1 MSREFVNI
9 SACYRAISG
18 VLAKLPFKKT
28 RLKVRWF
35 VSWLLVPALVLS
47 NLLTGCTLP
56 QVTAEQGNTLPTQ
69 EKTLSPAQE
78 RRILAAEKRIFL
90 DLSLEFLGEF
100 QLPPQTFE
108 DTPVGGL
115 SGIAYDRKR
124 DRFYAISD
132 DPSGFAPAR
141 FYTLRLAL
149 NSDSAGEISIQN
161 VEVEGVTQLI
171 GEDGQPFERDLINP
185 EGIAYAPPNSIFVA
199 SEGIANL
206 EIPPFVQKFDLN
218 TGQWQQNLP
227 IPPRYIP
234 DRSNPDNRQGV
245 QNNLGFE
252 SLTVDSGGVGEP
264 LRLFTATEMPLEQD
278 RDPPSADQEVKNRL
292 MHYLI
297 SDLPP
302 LLISEH
308 LYLMDTGPRWSVANG
323 LTELLTLGRGGH
335 FLSLERSLGFLGYG
349 AKIYQLAT
357 GAATD
362 TSAIA
367 SLKGELRKIE
377 PVRKKLL
384 LDLSTLG
391 ITLDNLEGMTLGPR
405 LPDGTESLLLVSDN
419 NFDEAQVTQFLLF
432 RLKQGH

>member
-9 SACYRAISG
+9 STCYRVVSG
-18 VLAKLPFKKT
+18 VFAKLFLGKT
-28 RLKVRWF
+28 GWNVRWF
-35 VSWLLVPALVLS
+35 VSWLLAPALVLS
-47 NLLTGCTLP
+47 TLLTGCTLP
-56 QVTAEQGNTLPTQ
+56 QVTAEQGNSLPAQ
-69 EKTLSPAQE
+69 QKPLSPAQE
-78 RRILAAEKRIFL
+78 RRLIAAEKRIFL
-90 DLSLEFLGEF
+90 DLSLEFLGEY
-100 QLPPQTFE
+100 QLPAQTFK
-108 DTPVGGL
+108 DTPVGGF

-132 DPSGFAPAR
+132 DPSTFAPAR

-149 NSDSAGEISIQN
+149 NTDSVGEISIQN
-161 VEVEGVTQLI
+161 VEVENVTQLL
-171 GEDGQPFERDLINP
+171 GEDGQPFERNLINP
-185 EGIAYAPPNSIFVA
+185 EGIAFAPPNHIFVA

-206 EIPPFVQKFDLN
+206 DIPPFIQKFDLN
-218 TGQWQQNLP
+218 TGQWQQSLP
-227 IPPRYIP
+227 IPERYIP
-234 DRSNPDNRQGV
+234 DRSNPENWQGV

-252 SLTVDSGGVGEP
+252 SLTVDSGGPGEP
-264 LRLFTATEMPLEQD
+264 LRLFTATESPLEQD
-278 RDPPSADQEVKNRL
+278 RDPPTADQAVKSRL

-323 LTELLTLGRGGH
+323 LTELVTLNRGGH

-349 AKIYQLAT
+349 ARIFQLAT

-362 TSAIA
+362 TSGIA
-367 SLKGELRKIE
+367 SLQGELRKIE

-384 LDLSTLG
+384 LDLSSLG
-391 ITLDNLEGMTLGPR
+391 IRLDNLEGMTLGPR
-405 LPDGTESLLLVSDN
+405 LPDGTESLVLVSDN
-419 NFDEAQVTQFLLF
+419 NFDETQVTQFLLF